1 MKRRTAKRTA
11 RRRNKNLEH
20 LRSAIQLSLTLKTQ
34 HRQQEIYPIDLR
46 ELIGRANVGPD
57 AQIRM
62 IGYHM
67 RIQIATG
74 NNVSTVSVSVGHSG
88 PWVRPA
94 TPSDNFNQ
102 QFVDTSFNSNKE
114 LTFHKRLLR
123 ESERQYLNP
132 DDGNNFLNLRVRDP
146 CGVIPG
152 ATILIHFTCDLI
164 RPVID
169 VQFANADKMAVD
181 LYEDQDVHTSGQPT
195 PRQDVPKLIRK
206 PERRGDI
213 LYRPDGIVSPISYRS
228 TQGVTDVYT
237 ITVAGVPNLVGEFVD
252 DKPAPP
258 SLQDRYTS
266 SGFAGNITL
275 A

>member
-11 RRRNKNLEH
+11 HRRNKNLEH
-20 LRSAIQLSLTLKTQ
+20 LRSAIQLSLSLKSV
-34 HRQQEIYPIDLR
+34 HKQQEIYPIDLR

-57 AQIRM
+57 AEIKM
-62 IGYHM
+62 IGYTM

-74 NNVSTVSVSVGHSG
+74 NNVSTVSLSVGHSG

-94 TPSDNFNQ
+94 TSSDGFNQ
-102 QFVDTSFNSNKE
+102 QFVDTSFNVNKE
-114 LTFHKRLLR
+114 LVFHKRLLR

-152 ATILIHFTCDLI
+152 ATILIHFTCELI

-169 VQFANADKMAVD
+169 VQFKNADKMAVD

-195 PRQDVPKLIRK
+195 PKQDVPKLIRE
-206 PERRGDI
+206 PDRGANR
-213 LYRPDGIVSPISYRS
+213 LYRPDGIVSPITYRANS
-228 TQGVTDVYT
+228 FSQVYT

-252 DKPAPP
+252 DRPSSP
-258 SLQDRYTS
+258 SLQDRYTA
-266 SGFAGNITL
+266 SGFAGTITL